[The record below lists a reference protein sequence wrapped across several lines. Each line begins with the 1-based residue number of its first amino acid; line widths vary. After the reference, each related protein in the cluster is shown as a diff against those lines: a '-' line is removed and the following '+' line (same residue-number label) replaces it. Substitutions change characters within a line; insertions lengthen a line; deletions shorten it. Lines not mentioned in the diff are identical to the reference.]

1 MVRFR
6 DRREAGRRLAGL
18 LAGEAGPR
26 TTVLGLPRGGVVV
39 AAEVARAL
47 GAPLDVLVVRKLG
60 APSMPEFALGAIA
73 EGGVV
78 HTTRGSLRGL
88 EEVLRRE
95 SAELERRVRRFRG
108 GRPPPDLRGRT
119 AILVD
124 DGVATGSTVQ
134 AAARAARQLG
144 ADRVVVAAPV
154 VAPGS
159 AEALAEVADAV
170 VFVDAP
176 EPFLAVGAFY
186 DDFTQVEDDEVTRAL
201 APR

>member
-18 LAGEAGPR
+18 LAGEKGPR

-60 APSMPEFALGAIA
+60 SPSMPEFALGAIA

-78 HTTRGSLRGL
+78 YATRGSLRGL

-95 SAELERRVRRFRG
+95 TAELERRVLRFRG

-124 DGVATGSTVQ
+124 DGIATGSTVQ
-134 AAARAARQLG
+134 AAVRAARQLG

-154 VAPGS
+154 VAPQS
-159 AEALAEVADAV
+159 AEALGEVADAV

-186 DDFTQVEDDEVTRAL
+186 DDFTQVEDDEVARAL